1 MAHFKRV
8 KISFSTENPSKTIK
22 NVIFFIYLKSAIIKV
37 AISVFKEHKNSPPR
51 SSGGY
56 FLLLYIMTII
66 RRSMISMLLEL
77 TKSKFVKIK
86 PYSKEEPHGC
96 GILLFNYWQISQTFS
111 TDYL

>member
-56 FLLLYIMTII
+56 FLLLYIMQVM
-66 RRSMISMLLEL
+66 RRSVISRLPEL
-77 TKSKFVKIK
+77 TNSKFVNFC

-96 GILLFNYWQISQTFS
+96 RILLSVLLQISQS
-111 TDYL
+111 